1 MERRIFVLTK
11 PKTQTNK
18 MLKIYHNPRCSKSRA
33 GLKYLQ
39 DKGLEPEIRLYL
51 KEEFTEAELADVLM
65 RMNKEPQDI
74 VRTHEK
80 IYKTDFKGK
89 NFNRDEWIKILIEY
103 PNLIQRP
110 IVVKDHK
117 AIFAHPTENVD
128 EIL

>member
-1 MERRIFVLTK
+1 
-11 PKTQTNK
+11 

-65 RMNKEPQDI
+65 RMAKQPWEI
-74 VRTHEK
+74 IRTHEK
-80 IYKTDFKGK
+80 LYKTDFKGK
-89 NFNRDEWIKILIEY
+89 NFNPDEWIKILIEY

-117 AIFAHPTENVD
+117 AIFAVPAEKMD
-128 EIL
+128 EIF

>member
-1 MERRIFVLTK
+1 
-11 PKTQTNK
+11 

-65 RMNKEPQDI
+65 RMAKQPWEI
-74 VRTHEK
+74 IRTQEK

-89 NFNRDEWIKILIEY
+89 NFNTDEWIKILIEF

-117 AIFAHPTENVD
+117 AIFAVPAEKMD
-128 EIL
+128 EIF

>member
-1 MERRIFVLTK
+1 MA
-11 PKTQTNK
+11 
-18 MLKIYHNPRCSKSRA
+18 LKIYHNPRCSKSRA

-39 DKGLEPEIRLYL
+39 EKGLEPEIRLYL
-51 KEEFTEAELADVLM
+51 KEEFTEEELADVLM

-74 VRTHEK
+74 IRTHEK
-80 IYKTDFKGK
+80 IYKSDFKGK

-110 IVVKDHK
+110 IVVNDHK
-117 AIFAHPTENVD
+117 AIFAQPAEIVE